1 MALHIVIVGGGFG
14 GLEAAFS
21 LRNLLRSPIEIT
33 LIDRLGYHSFIPSIH
48 EIIAG
53 KIRPEAIR
61 IPLAVVLKPAGINFI
76 QDEILSVDPGK
87 REVIARDSTL
97 HYDYLVLSSGAE
109 NNFYGVPGVEELSY
123 RFRTPGDAERIRA
136 DLEALLADP
145 GRRFSIVLAGGGTEG
160 VEVAGELID
169 AIKDHGSEDDLAS
182 GRISV
187 ELVESREHLLPGFPL
202 KAREFVDDY
211 LSRRG
216 VKLIFGSP
224 IAEARKD
231 RVILASGK
239 EREMSMLLWTGGIQP
254 TRLIRDL
261 PLSKDST
268 GWLKVTD
275 RLYSPDDERVYGIGD
290 AITIHKSGKPVP
302 MPRLAYLATEQARI
316 ASLNISSSISGR
328 DLVPYE
334 PKLGPHL
341 ISLGRDMGILVE
353 GERFFSGF
361 WVVTLKKAIERK
373 HLMTYLTKPVTSAL
387 AAKIPGAGILQ
398 RLWRRLPI

>member
-53 KIRPEAIR
+53 KVRPEAIR
-61 IPLAVVLKPAGINFI
+61 IPLAVVLKPAGINFM
-76 QDEILSVDPGK
+76 QDEVLSVDPGK

-97 HYDYLVLSSGAE
+97 RYDYLVLSSGAE

-136 DLEALLADP
+136 DLEVLLADP

-169 AIKDHGSEDDLAS
+169 AIKDHGSENDLAS

-187 ELVESREHLLPGFPL
+187 ELIESREHLLPGFPL

-211 LSRRG
+211 LSHRG
-216 VKLIFGSP
+216 VRLIFGSA

-239 EREMSMLLWTGGIQP
+239 DREMSMLLWTGGIQP
-254 TRLIRDL
+254 TRMIREL
-261 PLSKDST
+261 PLPKDSA
-268 GWLKVTD
+268 GWFKVTD
-275 RLYSPDDERVYGIGD
+275 QLHSPDDERVYGIGD
-290 AITIHKSGKPVP
+290 AITIHKFGNPVQV
-302 MPRLAYLATEQARI
+302 PRLAYLATDQARI
-316 ASLNISSSISGR
+316 ASLNISSSISGL
-328 DLVPYE
+328 DLVSYE
-334 PKLGPHL
+334 PKLEPQL

-353 GERFFSGF
+353 GERFFSGS

-387 AAKIPGAGILQ
+387 AARIPGAGILQ
-398 RLWRRLPI
+398 RLWWRLPI

>member
-53 KIRPEAIR
+53 KVRPEAIR

-76 QDEILSVDPGK
+76 QDEVLSVDPGK

-123 RFRTPGDAERIRA
+123 RFRTPGDAERIRVG
-136 DLEALLADP
+136 LEAFLADP
-145 GRRFSIVLAGGGTEG
+145 GRPFSIVLAGGGTEG

-169 AIKDHGSEDDLAS
+169 AIKEHGSEDDLAS

-211 LSRRG
+211 LSHRG

-254 TRLIRDL
+254 TRLIREL
-261 PLSKDST
+261 PLSKDSA

-275 RLYSPDDERVYGIGD
+275 RLRSPDDERVYGIGD
-290 AITIHKSGKPVP
+290 AITLNKFGSPVP

-328 DLVPYE
+328 DLVPYQ

-353 GERFFSGF
+353 GERFFSGS

-398 RLWRRLPI
+398 RLWWRLPI